1 MRIEPPKFIWKGEWE
16 MKLKFCVA
24 AAASMLV
31 IGQAGAGTV
40 TNGVWAPTGCGAE
53 PKPPTIDVSSA
64 DAFNKSL
71 DANDTWENAWNKY
84 YDCAQKEVAADNKA
98 TADAYKT
105 MTDTRKAAID
115 KNEADVKT
123 GMDKYAGKKK

>member
-1 MRIEPPKFIWKGEWE
+1 
-16 MKLKFCVA
+16 MKLYICA
-24 AAASMLV
+24 AVAASMLAV
-31 IGQAGAGTV
+31 GQAGAGTV
-40 TNGVWAPTGCGAE
+40 TNGTWAPTSCGE
-53 PKPPTIDVSSA
+53 QPKPPPIDLSSA

-71 DANDTWENAWNKY
+71 NANDTWETAWNKY

-98 TADAYKT
+98 TADAYKS
-105 MTDTRKAAID
+105 MQDTRKAAVD